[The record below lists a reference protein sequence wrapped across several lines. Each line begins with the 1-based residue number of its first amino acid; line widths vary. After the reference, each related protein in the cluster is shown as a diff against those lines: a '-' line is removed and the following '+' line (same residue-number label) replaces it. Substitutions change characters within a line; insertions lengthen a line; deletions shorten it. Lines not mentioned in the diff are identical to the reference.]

1 MTLSRARSR
10 VAGLAVT
17 LSVTVSLIGL
27 TGCVASPAAPEPVVA
42 RTAAAPTSTPSSA
55 APSSSSTPTSGSTPT
70 RTTRAKAAPGD
81 AVNRVL
87 AISIDG
93 LNPQAITDLGPK
105 GAPAF
110 HRLMRGGAYTL
121 NARTEYEMTETLPN
135 HTGMLTSRRIT
146 GSKRGHGI
154 DFNSDTGTTVHQQAG
169 HYVASV
175 FDVVHDRGGPTAL
188 FAAKTKFEIYE
199 RTWNANGRADKIGY
213 DNGRT
218 KIDRVVLDTDNAR
231 LVREANADLT
241 SSARAF
247 TFLHIS
253 LPDLAGHEHGF
264 MGQEYLAAVEDT
276 DRLLGTVL
284 DTVAGKPSLKAHTL
298 VLLTADH
305 GGGGA
310 TNHANPLKRQ
320 NYQVPF
326 MAWGPGVRKG
336 VNLYAIN
343 SAFKTPRTGRPSYA
357 GKQPIRNGDIAN
369 LAVDA
374 LDLPVVPGSEL
385 NRSRKLKIFGN

>member
-1 MTLSRARSR
+1 MTPPRARSQ
-10 VAGLAVT
+10 AAALAVT
-17 LSVTVSLIGL
+17 LSVTLVGVGL
-27 TGCVASPAAPEPVVA
+27 SGCGASPAASGPVA
-42 RTAAAPTSTPSSA
+42 APTAAAPTSTA
-55 APSSSSTPTSGSTPT
+55 APASSKNPASSSNPTKTVK
-70 RTTRAKAAPGD
+70 AKASPDD
-81 AVNRVL
+81 AINRVL

-110 HRLMRGGAYTL
+110 HRLMREGAFTL
-121 NARTEYEMTETLPN
+121 NARTEYEMTTTLPN

-146 GSKRGHGI
+146 ATKRGHGV
-154 DFNSDTGTTVHQQAG
+154 DFNSDSDTTVHKQAG

-188 FAAKTKFEIYE
+188 FSAKTKFELYQ
-199 RTWNANGRADKIGY
+199 RTWDTSGRPDKIGH
-213 DNGRT
+213 DNGRK

-231 LVREANADLT
+231 LVRAANADLT
-241 SSARAF
+241 GSARAF

-253 LPDLAGHEHGF
+253 LPDLAGHKYGF
-264 MGQEYLAAVEDT
+264 MGKEYLSAVKET

-310 TNHANPLKRQ
+310 KDHSNRLERQ

-326 MAWGPGVRKG
+326 MAWGPGVAKG
-336 VNLYAIN
+336 ANLYTIN
-343 SAFKTPRTGRPSYA
+343 SAFKSPKTGRPSYA

-369 LAVDA
+369 LATDA
-374 LDLPVVPGSEL
+374 LDLPTVPGSEL
-385 NRSRKLKIFGN
+385 NRPRKLNVFGR